1 MSCQNHQGC
10 GDKGAGV
17 GKVMAQLPREVVES
31 PSLGVLKTC
40 GDVALRHVVSGH
52 GGDGLGLD
60 VVIFLVFTNL
70 NERGS

>member
-31 PSLGVLKTC
+31 LTVPGGAQDMWRCGTETC
-40 GDVALRHVVSGH
+40 GQWPWWGWVGVGRGDLSG
-52 GGDGLGLD
+52 LYKP
-60 VVIFLVFTNL
+60 
-70 NERGS
+70 